1 MDVPRAF
8 LAIALFGGG
17 AVVVVWS
24 TERLLSGMVGIAT
37 LARIAPFAVSA
48 VLSGLEAENVAVGLV
63 AAHHHN
69 AELALGTVFGGGTFI
84 VSAALGLGALL
95 YPISARLPKEVL
107 AMMALSPVLAGT
119 TLIGSTLPRA
129 GGLLLVAFLLAM
141 ARLVLSSRR
150 HQFTEVKTES
160 RLPTSSWPVA
170 IGLTVLGIVVVTVGG
185 ELVTAGAIRM
195 VAVFGIPVGIMGMI
209 VTPAVIEAEEVIRQA
224 IPAKEGR
231 PEVSAGNAVG
241 TLLYFALFNLGLIA
255 LLAPV
260 RIPPLTRTLDWPFL
274 VGTTWLATAFLARGR
289 VGRVE
294 GLILLLAYVAYV
306 ALHVVLA

>member
-1 MDVPRAF
+1 MDVPRAV
-8 LAIALFGGG
+8 LAISLFVGG

-37 LARIAPFAVSA
+37 LARTAPFAVSA

-69 AELALGTVFGGGTFI
+69 AELALGTVFGGGIFI
-84 VSAALGLGALL
+84 VTAALGLGAVL

-107 AMMALSPVLAGT
+107 ATMALSPLLAGSV
-119 TLIGSTLPRA
+119 LIGRTLPRA
-129 GGLLLVAFLLAM
+129 GGLLLVAFILAM

-150 HQFTEVKTES
+150 HRFNEVKIEHT
-160 RLPTSSWPVA
+160 LPTSSWPIAV
-170 IGLTVLGIVVVTVGG
+170 GLTVLGIVVVGVGG
-185 ELVTAGAIRM
+185 ELVTAGATRM
-195 VAVFGIPVGIMGMI
+195 VAVFGIPVGIMGMV

-224 IPAKEGR
+224 VPAREGR

-241 TLLYFALFNLGLIA
+241 TLLYFVLFNLGLIA
-255 LLAPV
+255 LFAPV

-289 VGRVE
+289 VGRIE
-294 GLILLLAYVAYV
+294 GLILLGVYAAYVT
-306 ALHVVLA
+306 LHVVLA